1 MEGVPLKVR
10 VSIFVLAL
18 VGLALLTGEATASP
32 WIHAHRGGPIENGKG
47 AMPENSLPAFRQS
60 AARGFTLEAD
70 VKLTADKVPVIIH
83 DDELDRTTNCTGPVK
98 DKTLAELENCEIDV
112 VGIDD
117 TATHLPAGDKRRT
130 NIPTLTQLLELL
142 KQTGASANIELK
154 NLPTDNDWDPTFAYS
169 EQIANQIKDSG
180 VPSSQLIIQSFL
192 ATNLTKFAEI
202 DPAPQT
208 SYLTLNLVNSTAI
221 NTAKT
226 DGIDWVSPEWPVDQE
241 FVSNAHHAGLRVVPW
256 TIDDATGVREAT
268 ALGVDALI
276 SNDPMMA
283 RVNVKKAAPGLD
295 RIPKAP
301 SARACR
307 STFARDTRRPAR
319 AMLKKKDAKGG
330 PRVFAMQ
337 FKQEARNIKSYASFR
352 KKIECMIKKW
362 VVPYKAKGR
371 PNVVAFNE
379 DVGLMTLGT
388 GSRGAT
394 ARAAFAKPS
403 SVSSCT
409 DAAPP
414 CRAIY
419 ALTQVT
425 AAYAGPNTEYQSRF
439 SIPNPFARGFV
450 AAADTDARGWM
461 QVFSDMA
468 RRYKIYIVGSNTQPR
483 FRESQ
488 DPAEINLFR
497 DPDLP
502 KPKSVYVAT
511 GPQVYNEAFMWGP
524 KLVRQEGPRPLR
536 NVVASNLKVPLTSIE
551 VALGLTPGPKSGAD
565 AIANLKPYRIPGTK
579 ARVGFATSLPAF
591 QFGYDIGSPISGG
604 APCAD
609 VSVTYMRCLSHLGT
623 NLVMQD
629 EANPGE
635 WASAKGSYW
644 QPLDW
649 MGSTWR
655 SVVDPGVKFTYN
667 VTPHMVGNLG
677 DLPFDGQTAITQR
690 GLLGKKKCNYVG
702 NRKLLAEDASSY
714 RRYAGPKRQFIT
726 LAPWVRKD
734 GPRAQLRKTG
744 AALLAASGKKMEN
757 RYLET
762 AAIADL
768 PFPPKKKRKNCI
780 S

>member
-1 MEGVPLKVR
+1 MKVR
-10 VSIFVLAL
+10 GSISIIAL
-18 VGLALLTGEATASP
+18 VVVAFGFGTAEASASP
-32 WIHAHRGGPIENGKG
+32 WIQAHRGGAVENGKG
-47 AMPENSLPAFRQS
+47 TMPENSLPAFRQS

-70 VKLTADKVPVIIH
+70 VKLTADKVPVVIH
-83 DDELDRTTNCTGPVK
+83 DDSLDRTTNCAGPVK

-112 VGIDD
+112 IGIDD
-117 TATHLPAGDKRRT
+117 AAVDLPAGDKRRT
-130 NIPTLTQLLELL
+130 QIPTLAQLLNLL
-142 KQTGASANIELK
+142 KKTGASANIEIK
-154 NLPTDNDWDPTFAYS
+154 NLPTDNDWDPTYEYAAI
-169 EQIANQIKDSG
+169 IANAIKGSG
-180 VPSSQLIIQSFL
+180 VPSSQLMIQSFL
-192 ATNLTKFAEI
+192 PKNLVKFHEI
-202 DPAPQT
+202 DPAPTT
-208 SYLTLNLVNSTAI
+208 SYLTLGVINSVGISSAVD
-221 NTAKT
+221 N
-226 DGIDWVSPEWPVDQE
+226 GIDWVSPQWPIDQQ
-241 FVSNAHHAGLRVVPW
+241 FVSDAHHAGLQVVPW
-256 TIDDATGVREAT
+256 TVDDAAGIREAT

-276 SNDPMMA
+276 TNDPLMA
-283 RVNVKKAAPGLD
+283 RANVKKVAPGLEA
-295 RIPKAP
+295 IPKAP
-301 SARACR
+301 SAKACR

-319 AMLKKKDAKGG
+319 AMLKRKDAKGG

-337 FKQEARNIKSYASFR
+337 FKQEARHIKTYASFR
-352 KKIECMIKKW
+352 KKIECMIRKW

-379 DVGLMTLGT
+379 DIGLMTLGT
-388 GSRGAT
+388 GSRGAG
-394 ARAAFAKPS
+394 AREAFAKPAE
-403 SVSSCT
+403 VTECT

-414 CRAIY
+414 CRAIVG
-419 ALTQVT
+419 LNRIT
-425 AAYAGPNTEYQSRF
+425 AAYAGPSTEYQSRY
-439 SIPNPFARGFV
+439 SIPNPFARGLV

-468 RRYKIYIVGSNTQPR
+468 RRYKVYIVGSNTQPR

-488 DPAEINLFR
+488 DPAEISLFR

-511 GPQVYNEAFMWGP
+511 SPEVYNEAFMWGP

-536 NVVASNLKVPLTSIE
+536 NVVASNLKVPLTAIE
-551 VALGLTPGPKSGAD
+551 VGLGLTAGPKSGAD
-565 AIANLKPYRIPGTK
+565 AIANLKPYRLPGTK
-579 ARVGFATSLPAF
+579 AKVGFATSLPAF
-591 QFGYDIGSPISGG
+591 QFGYDLGSPISGG

-609 VSVTYMRCLSHLGT
+609 VSITYMRCLSHLGT

-635 WASAKGSYW
+635 WASPKGTYW

-690 GLLGKKKCNYVG
+690 GLTAKKKCNYVG
-702 NRKLLAEDASSY
+702 NRKLRPEDVSSY
-714 RRYAGPKRQFIT
+714 KRYAGPKRQFIT